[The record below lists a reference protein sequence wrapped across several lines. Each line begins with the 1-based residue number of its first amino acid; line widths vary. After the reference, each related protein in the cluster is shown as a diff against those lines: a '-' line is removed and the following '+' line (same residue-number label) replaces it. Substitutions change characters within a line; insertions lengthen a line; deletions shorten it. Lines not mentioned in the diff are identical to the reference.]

1 MIVKRHFLAVLL
13 LLAGLYVQAAK
24 VDTVLVKSQSM
35 NKEVEA
41 VVVTPDIASGKKAVN
56 CPVIYLLHGYS
67 GNARSWI
74 ALKPELP
81 KIADEKGVIFVCPN
95 TNCSFHRDKQ
105 R

>member
-41 VVVTPDIASGKKAVN
+41 VVVTDRKSV
-56 CPVIYLLHGYS
+56 V
-67 GNARSWI
+67 
-74 ALKPELP
+74 
-81 KIADEKGVIFVCPN
+81 
-95 TNCSFHRDKQ
+95 
-105 R
+105 